1 VGTEKHDSRRIDRQL
16 RGRAGRQ
23 GDPGSSQ
30 FYISLEDNL
39 MRLFGSDRIAKMM
52 DRLGLE
58 EGEVI
63 QHSMITKSIERAQR
77 KVEDNYFGIRKRL
90 LEYDDVMNSQRT
102 VIYKRRRHALFG
114 ERLKLDIANMFYDV
128 SENIVFTTQ
137 GVSDFQSFEMLL
149 LQHLSIPTP
158 VNAEEFE
165 KINEQELIQLVYDK
179 SVEHYNSKNEILS
192 RNAFPTIKRVFEDPN
207 NSYKNILV
215 PFSDGKKMLQVSS
228 NLEESFNSNGKELIN
243 DVEKSGTLSL
253 IDDQWKE
260 HLREMDDL
268 RQSVQSA
275 VYEQKDP
282 LLIYKFESFELF
294 KKMLD
299 KINADTTAFLAHCNL
314 PMFDAQQAFRK
325 APVKQKDDLKNIK
338 TSKTEMP
345 DYSSGSS
352 TDGYSPD
359 TRERVKPQ
367 PVHVEKTVGRNDAC
381 PCGSGKKF
389 KNCHGKM

>member
-1 VGTEKHDSRRIDRQL
+1 
-16 RGRAGRQ
+16 
-23 GDPGSSQ
+23 
-30 FYISLEDNL
+30 
-39 MRLFGSDRIAKMM
+39 
-52 DRLGLE
+52 
-58 EGEVI
+58 
-63 QHSMITKSIERAQR
+63 
-77 KVEDNYFGIRKRL
+77 
-90 LEYDDVMNSQRT
+90 MNSQRT

-114 ERLKLDIANMFYDV
+114 DRLKLDIDNMFYDV
-128 SENIVFTTQ
+128 AESIVFNTH
-137 GVSDFQSFEMLL
+137 GVRDFESFEMLL
-149 LQHLSIPTP
+149 LQHLSIQTP
-158 VNAEEFE
+158 VNTEEFE
-165 KINEQELIQLVYDK
+165 NTNEQDLIQTVYEEAI
-179 SVEHYNSKNEILS
+179 EHYNTKNEILA

-207 NSYKNILV
+207 NSYQNILV
-215 PFSDGKKMLQVSS
+215 PFSDGKKMLQVAS
-228 NLEESFNSNGKELIN
+228 NLEASFNSSGKELIN
-243 DVEKSGTLSL
+243 DAEKSVTLSL

-282 LLIYKFESFELF
+282 LLIYKFESFDLF

-299 KINADTTAFLAHCNL
+299 KINADTSSFLAHCNL

-325 APVKQKDDLKNIK
+325 APIKRKDDLSNIQ

-367 PVHVEKTVGRNDAC
+367 PVHVEKSVGRNDPC
-381 PCGSGKKF
+381 PCGSGKKY
-389 KNCHGKM
+389 KHCHGKM